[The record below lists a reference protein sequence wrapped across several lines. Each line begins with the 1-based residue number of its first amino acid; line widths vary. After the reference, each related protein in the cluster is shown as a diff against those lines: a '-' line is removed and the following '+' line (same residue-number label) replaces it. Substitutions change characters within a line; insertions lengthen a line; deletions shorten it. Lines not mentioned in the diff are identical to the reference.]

1 MATVGLTRTKSANGG
16 FHFNAAKYRLRNFGR
31 SFDFYKEA
39 VLICK
44 N

>member
-1 MATVGLTRTKSANGG
+1 MAMTGPTRTISAIGG
-16 FHFNAAKYRLRNFGR
+16 FHFNAAYYRLENFGR

-39 VLICK
+39 ILICK